1 MEHAKVKTLE
11 VYEDKKSGW
20 KATSQQISAR
30 SHVALTPDRIINQ
43 TEGNYKYY
51 TKEHLPPFDY
61 PHKQFISFTE
71 LTTNKL
77 HKMQNGNYFNK
88 FQTNIKR
95 NFNQVEDRIKIF
107 CPKWRETERVLL
119 KED

>member
-30 SHVALTPDRIINQ
+30 GHVALTPDRIINQ

-51 TKEHLPPFDY
+51 SKEHLLPFDY
-61 PHKQFISFTE
+61 PHKQFISFKE

-77 HKMQNGNYFNK
+77 HKMHNGNYFNK

-95 NFNQVEDRIKIF
+95 NFNQVRWSRDD
-107 CPKWRETERVLL
+107 L
-119 KED
+119 